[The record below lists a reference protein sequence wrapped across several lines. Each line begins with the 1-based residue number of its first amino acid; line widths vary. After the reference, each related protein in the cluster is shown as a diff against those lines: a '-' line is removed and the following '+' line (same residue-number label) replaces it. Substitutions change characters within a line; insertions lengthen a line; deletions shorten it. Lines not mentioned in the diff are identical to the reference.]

1 MQWKYKAVM
10 LLTLLIFCIGSVCA
24 ADNTTSDNVTGDG
37 RLSPVNP
44 PINNTT
50 DVSNEPVG
58 HIMTDKEKFEFM
70 DGLYRNNTAL
80 NKKVKTL
87 NRKKKYYNQKNI

>member
-1 MQWKYKAVM
+1 MKFLYKTVM

-24 ADNTTSDNVTGDG
+24 ADNTTSDNVTADG
-37 RLSPVNP
+37 GLSPVNP
-44 PINNTT
+44 HINNTT
-50 DVSNEPVG
+50 DVSVEPVG

-80 NKKVKTL
+80 NKKVKVL
-87 NRKKKYYNQKNI
+87 K